1 MKVKDKLCAN
11 YLYYYILSLFLTLYC
26 SASAVET
33 KILFTK
39 ALVYDAVIQ
48 GAEVK
53 GYLSEYGEN
62 YDSVMY
68 EFEEQAV
75 ALCANA
81 VMEFS
86 YYNLNG
92 GNGLSGSG
100 VAVCDPRL
108 GGWEGCC

>member
-1 MKVKDKLCAN
+1 M
-11 YLYYYILSLFLTLYC
+11 
-26 SASAVET
+26 
-33 KILFTK
+33 
-39 ALVYDAVIQ
+39 YDAVIQ

-53 GYLSEYGEN
+53 GYLSEYGKVDYYN
-62 YDSVMY
+62 VMY

-86 YYNLNG
+86 YYNLDG

-108 GGWEGCC
+108 GGWVSNLYKTI